1 MARRRRSLGAV
12 GGSSTKWLI
21 GAGALA
27 LTAAG
32 FWYFRSRA
40 SASSRAALNP
50 NGPTALPPPA
60 AAADPLTPMSPDQAR
75 QIYKASMLH
84 HALGIATLKLALLRD
99 FYLQNPVTAG
109 GDKYAEMQEKM
120 RNAEGMV
127 RELAVA
133 LGRVQGGGSLTLSET
148 TDLIAYLE
156 ANRA

>member
-12 GGSSTKWLI
+12 GGSSTGWLL

-40 SASSRAALNP
+40 SASRAALNP

-60 AAADPLTPMSPDQAR
+60 AVTDPLTPMSPDQAR
-75 QIYKASMLH
+75 QIYKASMLA

-99 FYLQNPVTAG
+99 FYLQNPVAAG
-109 GDKYAEMQEKM
+109 GDKYVEMQEKM

-133 LGRVQGGGSLTLSET
+133 LARVQSGGALSLAET
-148 TDLIAYLE
+148 NDLIAYLE